1 MVGWTTLKIVTE
13 TKSLTTFVTHTQG
26 LRCVRS
32 STADVLDLQLVDVI
46 DKVFVV
52 PQSVVG
58 VLFLQTHFPPE
69 NWDALT
75 KGAVVLKHDNAQTL
89 LIDARSA
96 GLIVKDGTA

>member
-1 MVGWTTLKIVTE
+1 M
-13 TKSLTTFVTHTQG
+13 SSVTHIQV
-26 LRCVRS
+26 LLSARF
-32 STADVLDLQLVDVI
+32 STTSVLDLQLVDVI